1 MDFDPTFRTVKEA
14 EDFGSAYIAD
24 EDPGTYFKVAP
35 ASLGRFR
42 VDFYE
47 ADGYHINQEA
57 PRLSVGGTV
66 VAPRPQ
72 SHPHLG

>member
-1 MDFDPTFRTVKEA
+1 MFDPTFATVEEA
-14 EDFGSAYIAD
+14 EGFGTAYVAD
-24 EDPGTYFKVAP
+24 EEPGAYFKVVPAP
-35 ASLGRFR
+35 RGRFR
-42 VDFYE
+42 VDLYE
-47 ADGYHINQEA
+47 ADGYHINREA